1 MGIHA
6 AISSDPEALPIG
18 SDGRRWYVVHT
29 FTGREKEADAHLRN
43 QGFDTF
49 NPIEIRTV
57 RHARRLVTKSR
68 AIFPG
73 YLFVRIDVDLDRWRS
88 INGTRGVR
96 SLIMQA
102 ERPVACPRGLVER
115 LVEAADPDGV
125 IDTCST
131 LRPGQ
136 KVKVKTGPFADLVG
150 TLDRLDNSGRAKVL
164 LEIMSGERA
173 VSMAGHDLEAL

>member
-18 SDGRRWYVVHT
+18 SDGRRWYVVHA

-68 AIFPG
+68 AFFPG

-125 IDTCST
+125 IDTRST

>member
-1 MGIHA
+1 MGIHT
-6 AISSDPEALPIG
+6 SSNGILDGHPIRF
-18 SDGRRWYVVHT
+18 DGRRWYVVHA
-29 FTGREKEADAHLRN
+29 FTGRERDAETHLRN
-43 QGFDTF
+43 QGFETF

-57 RHARRLVTKSR
+57 RHARKLVTR
-68 AIFPG
+68 ARAFFPG
-73 YLFVRIDVDLDRWRS
+73 YVFVRIDVELDRWRS

-125 IDTCST
+125 IDTLST

-136 KVKVKTGPFADLVG
+136 KVKVRTGPFADLVG
-150 TLDRLDNSGRAKVL
+150 TLERLDNAGRAKVL
-164 LEIMSGERA
+164 LEIMSGQRA
-173 VSMAGHDLEAL
+173 VSMAGHDLEAV